1 MVRIIVAVEHSPGD
15 APQTHDPPPG
25 NAFPGQL
32 RAPTSPALGGTTT
45 PSEHQRLV
53 EFYDE
58 SYAREGAEAQLYAD
72 WRALGAKGKA
82 DHVVRLCGQA
92 NIRPSKILDVG
103 CGDGALLSELR
114 RRRFGQ
120 VLEGV
125 EITEAAVQIAGV
137 RAEIDSVQWYDGARL
152 EFPDGAFDLGIVSH
166 VLEHVPDPAAL
177 LAEVGRACKAVVM
190 EVPLEANISARREGK
205 REHAEEVGHLQRLDR
220 DSAREIVS
228 RAGMRVAGEL
238 EDALPLAAQRFFA
251 RTPAQKATATVKW
264 GARTSLHLLAPPFAR
279 RLFTVH
285 YACLCLPR

>member
-166 VLEHVPDPAAL
+166 VLERVPRPRG
-177 LAEVGRACKAVVM
+177 LAGR
-190 EVPLEANISARREGK
+190 G
-205 REHAEEVGHLQRLDR
+205 
-220 DSAREIVS
+220 
-228 RAGMRVAGEL
+228 
-238 EDALPLAAQRFFA
+238 
-251 RTPAQKATATVKW
+251 
-264 GARTSLHLLAPPFAR
+264 GASM
-279 RLFTVH
+279 
-285 YACLCLPR
+285 

>member
-1 MVRIIVAVEHSPGD
+1 MVRIIGAVSD
-15 APQTHDPPPG
+15 SHD
-25 NAFPGQL
+25 QL
-32 RAPTSPALGGTTT
+32 VR
-45 PSEHQRLV
+45 
-53 EFYDE
+53 FYDE
-58 SYAREGAEAQLYAD
+58 SYARQGADAQLYAD

-82 DHVVRLCGQA
+82 DHVVRLCRQA
-92 NIRPSKILDVG
+92 NIHPSKILDVG

-125 EITEAAVQIAGV
+125 EITEAAVRIARE
-137 RAEIDSVQWYDGARL
+137 RAEIDSVRFYDGAHL
-152 EFPDGAFDLGIVSH
+152 EFPDAAFDLGIVSH

-190 EVPLEANISARREGK
+190 EVPLEANISARRESK

-228 RAGMRVAGEL
+228 GAGMRVAGEL
-238 EDALPLAAQRFFA
+238 EDALPLAAQSFFA
-251 RTPAQKATATVKW
+251 RTSAQKATATVKW
-264 GARTSLHLLAPPFAR
+264 GARTSLHLLAPPLAR

-285 YACLCLPR
+285 YACLCLPRP